1 MYIHVCHICKC
12 IYTYTYIYLYILV
25 DLSKYLYLNIQVSN
39 IVIACRCSDGIV
51 IGSDSLSVSGTLIGN
66 RVSQSVYEL
75 GPNAVICC
83 AGGYSDFHHM
93 LNDLKSCIRSYGKN
107 YIYIYIFRR
116 LCICI
121 CICINTDVLI
131 LHFYYMLNNL
141 QSCIRSYGM

>member
-107 YIYIYIFRR
+107 YIYIYIY
-116 LCICI
+116 LDVYVYVYVYVSIQMCLYCISII
-121 CICINTDVLI
+121 C
-131 LHFYYMLNNL
+131 
-141 QSCIRSYGM
+141 